1 MFLCLVFNLIN
12 NLTMKQM
19 NEETPVFL
27 QELSK
32 EEMQNTFGG
41 SWWEVRAING
51 KIVFIFHP

>member
-1 MFLCLVFNLIN
+1 
-12 NLTMKQM
+12 MKQM